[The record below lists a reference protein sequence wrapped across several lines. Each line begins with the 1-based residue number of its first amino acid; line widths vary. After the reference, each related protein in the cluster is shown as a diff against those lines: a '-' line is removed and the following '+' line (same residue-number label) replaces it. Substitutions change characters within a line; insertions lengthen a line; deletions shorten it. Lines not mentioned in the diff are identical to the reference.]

1 MINVY
6 SKSED
11 ELGSL
16 LSNFAHTPFEING
29 VGFASVEGWWYWYV
43 TGSKY
48 DNLKKLYGWKAK
60 EEGKKYKRKNIKITP
75 DILFKVYLKKIEYNT
90 KIRDMLLSYDGEFD
104 HYYVYNG
111 QRVEVSKWLW
121 TAKLWEKIRDF
132 LKQGEKMNPEDLWVV
147 KYGPK
152 TLDEMVVSDEKKII
166 LKKIIKEIPTTLI
179 AGKPGTGKGTF
190 MDILLKET
198 GCPYLK
204 LNGSIDNSI
213 DDIREK
219 VRKFS
224 TAFDPTSKKIV
235 YFNECDRLSPA
246 AMDSLKDL
254 QESVQH
260 ITRFFFL
267 SNDETLRN
275 DIEGAIKSRC
285 GYQINLNDPP
295 GKNIYLRC
303 LEILK
308 KENVKIEDSK
318 ELLNLI
324 KKCYPDMRKIIGTL
338 QSNVQDGVLKKITF
352 STDQDLYAKI
362 FKLMKTSD
370 VDEVRKTIKSSFINY
385 DDLYKY
391 IYEEVV
397 DNPDSIK
404 NPADFM
410 VIIGKYLYQNSVVAI
425 KEINFMAFFV
435 ELINNE
441 IL

>member
-1 MINVY
+1 
-6 SKSED
+6 
-11 ELGSL
+11 
-16 LSNFAHTPFEING
+16 
-29 VGFASVEGWWYWYV
+29 
-43 TGSKY
+43 
-48 DNLKKLYGWKAK
+48 
-60 EEGKKYKRKNIKITP
+60 
-75 DILFKVYLKKIEYNT
+75 
-90 KIRDMLLSYDGEFD
+90 
-104 HYYVYNG
+104 
-111 QRVEVSKWLW
+111 
-121 TAKLWEKIRDF
+121 
-132 LKQGEKMNPEDLWVV
+132 
-147 KYGPK
+147 
-152 TLDEMVVSDEKKII
+152 MVVSDEKKII